1 MTADPTKWV
10 KASKSGNQGQCV
22 ELRQHDEVV
31 EIRDTKQRGQGP
43 TLGFTKDEF
52 AAFLHGAKN
61 GEFDHLTL

>member
-1 MTADPTKWV
+1 MITK
-10 KASKSGNQGQCV
+10 C
-22 ELRQHDEVV
+22 RC
-31 EIRDTKQRGQGP
+31 RTKQRGQGP